1 MMRRQRAIDPQQAC
15 SRAMQRAASREEDP
29 MRFSRRALMLSA
41 AAAVAAPT
49 ILRLRSAKAADVTL
63 RLHHFLPPK
72 SNVHSRLLDPWAK
85 KVGEL
90 SGGKVAIEIFPAMQL
105 GGKPPELYDQ
115 AKDGVADI
123 VWTLPGYTPGRF
135 PRTEVFELP
144 FIASPRGIV
153 NAKASQ
159 EYADSHLAEETK
171 GVKLLSFWSHDQGVI
186 HCREKIE
193 TLADLKGKK
202 LRFPTRLAGE
212 ALKAVGVAAI
222 GMPVPQVPESIAQN
236 VIDGAV
242 VPWEVVPAIKLHEL
256 VKFHTEIPG
265 SPTLYTAGFF
275 LAMNKAK
282 YDGLPADLKAAID
295 KNSGM
300 KFAEL
305 AGNMWDDAGKTVFEM
320 VKARSGNTI
329 GSISED
335 EKAKWVKATEPVI
348 DNWVKQVK
356 DKGLDGA
363 KLLEQARALVA
374 KHDKA

>member
-1 MMRRQRAIDPQQAC
+1 LWEEEFMRL
-15 SRAMQRAASREEDP
+15 
-29 MRFSRRALMLSA
+29 SRRALIMSA
-41 AAAVAAPT
+41 AAVTAPAV
-49 ILRLRSAKAADVTL
+49 LRLHSAEAAEVTL

-72 SNVHSRLLDPWAK
+72 SNVHARLLDPWAR

-90 SGGKVAIEIFPAMQL
+90 SGGKAAIQIFPAMQL

-159 EYADSHLAEETK
+159 DYADSHLGEETK
-171 GVKLLSFWSHDQGVI
+171 GLKLLAFWSHDQGVI
-186 HCREKIE
+186 HCRDKIE

-212 ALKAVGVAAI
+212 ALKTVGVAAI
-222 GMPVPQVPESIAQN
+222 GMPVPQVPESLAQG

-265 SPTLYTAGFF
+265 SPTLYTTSFF
-275 LAMNKAK
+275 LVMNQAR
-282 YDGLPADLKAAID
+282 YEGLPEDVRKVID
-295 KNSGM
+295 ETTGM
-300 KFAEL
+300 TFATE
-305 AGNMWDDAGKTVFEM
+305 AGNVWDSAGAIVRKM
-320 VKARSGNTI
+320 IADKGNTI
-329 GSISED
+329 FTLSEAD
-335 EKAKWVKATEPVI
+335 KAAWTKACEPVTASWI
-348 DNWVKQVK
+348 AEMQG
-356 DKGLDGA
+356 KGMDGA
-363 KLLEQARALVA
+363 ALIASAKNLLA
-374 KHDKA
+374 KYESA